1 MVRVY
6 EDTDSRSAS
15 QLSFNARI
23 YYRVKKKSATATRTD
38 TRIKF
43 T

>member
-6 EDTDSRSAS
+6 EDTYSRSTS
-15 QLSFNARI
+15 QLTFNARI
-23 YYRVKKKSATATRTD
+23 YYRVKKKSATVPHTD